1 MPIRQTTPPINSVT
15 LENRMKQALILKLQY
30 VGESCVRH
38 ARKLPGPP
46 TSIYRTTTSGK
57 RYAKPNHQPHYA
69 DWTAN
74 LRSSIG
80 YIVVM
85 DGRIVAKS
93 DFAHEKGKEGNGE
106 EGRKEGLKY
115 ARELAAKY
123 QQGATLIVVAGMN
136 YAAYVQRKGYDVLT
150 SSELLAEQLVRQL
163 KLNAKITHLQ

>member
-1 MPIRQTTPPINSVT
+1 
-15 LENRMKQALILKLQY
+15 
-30 VGESCVRH
+30 
-38 ARKLPGPP
+38 
-46 TSIYRTTTSGK
+46 
-57 RYAKPNHQPHYA
+57 
-69 DWTAN
+69 
-74 LRSSIG
+74 
-80 YIVVM
+80 M